1 MSSFLG
7 VAQPGTGVVLLARNV
22 AVAVNTTAS
31 TTLFTAAQACTVLG
45 VVIRNGAT
53 AFGTTTSF
61 KIMNGASTALPTTVA
76 TSLPASQA
84 MVLPTAANTTLFP
97 NVASGATVFYNTVQI
112 DGGTATAATCDVY
125 GYVY

>member
-1 MSSFLG
+1 MASFLG
-7 VAQPGTGVVLLARNV
+7 AASPGTGLVLLARNV

-45 VVIRNGAT
+45 VVLRNGAT
-53 AFGTTTSF
+53 AFGSTTSF
-61 KIMNGASTALPTTVA
+61 KIMNGASLAVATTVA

-84 MVLPTAANTTLFP
+84 LVVPPAVATTLFP
-97 NVASGATVFYNTVQI
+97 NIASGATVSWNCVQI
-112 DGGTATAATCDVY
+112 DGGTATAATVDVY